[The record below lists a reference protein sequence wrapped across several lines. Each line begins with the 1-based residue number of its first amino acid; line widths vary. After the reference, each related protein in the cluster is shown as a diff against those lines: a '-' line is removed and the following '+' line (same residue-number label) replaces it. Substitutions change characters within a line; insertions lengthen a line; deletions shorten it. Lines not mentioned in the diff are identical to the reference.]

1 MRAGIYFEVSLP
13 LYRVSTGQT
22 YSSYHIHQQHLLHIV
37 LQAIPAPDLHLT
49 AEYLHVHHTVLALS
63 FNYFFSW
70 LRQALCEAPLVVAF
84 VVVVGQLKRSFT
96 ARYLCA
102 AAANL
107 LSDLYFFQWGA
118 WPGTAATM

>member
-1 MRAGIYFEVSLP
+1 MQANFAL
-13 LYRVSTGQT
+13 
-22 YSSYHIHQQHLLHIV
+22 V
-37 LQAIPAPDLHLT
+37 LQVT
-49 AEYLHVHHTVLALS
+49 AGYLHVHHTVLALS

-70 LRQALCEAPLVVAF
+70 LRWPLCEAPLVVAF